1 MEVVTAVKGS
11 SVLLRLSLR
20 WWVDINVEVS
30 ERRADMFSENYMV
43 QNWLLLTESN
53 EIWWHDERITKIC
66 YGQSSGQDHIP
77 PEAPVDTRQTF
88 AADLIGLDI
97 VQVKYKP
104 GMYWSSKA
112 LYHKQSKMLR
122 KNWCALTCLSV
133 YWGHITIWITTIL
146 LQILWLNYV
155 NHVN

>member
-53 EIWWHDERITKIC
+53 EIWWHDERRTKIC
-66 YGQSSGQDHIP
+66 YGQSSGQDHISP
-77 PEAPVDTRQTF
+77 WGTSGYK
-88 AADLIGLDI
+88 ADLCSWLDI

-133 YWGHITIWITTIL
+133 YWGHITIWITTVL
-146 LQILWLNYV
+146 LQILYG
-155 NHVN
+155 